1 VRDFVLGQLVR
12 GPELAMQKGYLARV
26 LTATPKGVHDDG
38 VQPLEAFV
46 DASDDGLA
54 VTLEFDESE
63 AIRPAL
69 YVRRGGRLRELLLPP
84 HPLRRYDGAEYA
96 AEVDDALKPLLGS

>member
-1 VRDFVLGQLVR
+1 
-12 GPELAMQKGYLARV
+12 MQKGPPWRV
-26 LTATPKGVHDDG
+26 LTVTPKGVHDEG
-38 VQPLEAFV
+38 VHPLEAFV

-69 YVRRGGRLRELLLPP
+69 YVRRGGRLRDCCC
-84 HPLRRYDGAEYA
+84 RRTRCAAMTAQYV

>member
-1 VRDFVLGQLVR
+1 
-12 GPELAMQKGYLARV
+12 MQKGYLARV
-26 LTATPKGVHDDG
+26 LTVTPKGVHDEG
-38 VQPLEAFV
+38 VHPLEAFV

-69 YVRRGGRLRELLLPP
+69 YVRRAAGCAVAAAAAPAA
-84 HPLRRYDGAEYA
+84 PL
-96 AEVDDALKPLLGS
+96 